1 MKNQPKYY
9 FSIFFTIIFMAFIA
23 APTIIATIDDSVDIS
38 LFYNVNEEEESGNFK
53 LIFQDKTDFF
63 ETNYDGNALRSLTG
77 YTFKNYPK
85 PHLNL
90 ITPPPEFKFV

>member
-1 MKNQPKYY
+1 M
-9 FSIFFTIIFMAFIA
+9 IFMAFIA
-23 APTIIATIDDSVDIS
+23 APTIIASIDDSVDIS
-38 LFYNVNEEEESGNFK
+38 LFFSVNEEEESGNFK
-53 LIFQDKTDFF
+53 LIFEDKTDFF
-63 ETNYDGNALRSLTG
+63 ETNCDGNASKSLTG